1 MHWAMGF
8 ERTGPVAIA
17 NMAAGAFQPNRD
29 VFTWAGAFEFDMEYA
44 TGFAAH
50 VVSMRPGVPRGLL
63 YECEEGTLGLYGSKI
78 EIRDRNGKDI
88 ARNVLRDWK
97 AVYRRGDSNLLHA
110 HCAHRLCDR
119 PNGLLERPGT
129 DGNRVLHVHVPFFS
143 RVQASRAA
151 AKLAAQ
157 FRAPYLTLHA
167 GYLDERSPSAVATFT
182 DRVKYLADVCGENG
196 LQLLLETGQETAD
209 DLVRFLGT
217 VKGVGV
223 NFDPANMLLYGM
235 GDPVAAVAKLAP
247 WIRHVHAKD
256 ATPSPQPGVA
266 WGNEVPWG
274 EGRVNAPAFL
284 AALKKAGYAGAI
296 AVERES
302 GTDRM
307 ADIALAVRRL
317 AASS

>member
-1 MHWAMGF
+1 MNNPISVCSWSFQKPIRAVADEMEKLGVQHVHLALQPFLEGDARHGAAEGALAKGYVEGLIDAGKWKVSASMLSFSYEDYTTPATIRKTGGIVPDEHWAAN
-8 ERTGPVAIA
+8 RTLI
-17 NMAAGAFQPNRD
+17 
-29 VFTWAGAFEFDMEYA
+29 
-44 TGFAAH
+44 
-50 VVSMRPGVPRGLL
+50 
-63 YECEEGTLGLYGSKI
+63 
-78 EIRDRNGKDI
+78 
-88 ARNVLRDWK
+88 
-97 AVYRRGDSNLLHA
+97 
-110 HCAHRLCDR
+110 
-119 PNGLLERPGT
+119 
-129 DGNRVLHVHVPFFS
+129 
-143 RVQASRAA
+143 RAA

-182 DRVKYLADVCGENG
+182 DRVKYLADVCGESG

-266 WGNEVPWG
+266 WGNKVPWG

-302 GTDRM
+302 GTNRM

>member
-1 MHWAMGF
+1 MKNAISVCSWSFQKPIRAVAEAMRTMGVKQVHLALQPFLEGDARHGAAEGAQARGYVEGLIDGGAWTLSAAMLSFSYEDYTTPATIRKTGGIVPDEHWAAN
-8 ERTGPVAIA
+8 RTLI
-17 NMAAGAFQPNRD
+17 
-29 VFTWAGAFEFDMEYA
+29 
-44 TGFAAH
+44 
-50 VVSMRPGVPRGLL
+50 
-63 YECEEGTLGLYGSKI
+63 
-78 EIRDRNGKDI
+78 
-88 ARNVLRDWK
+88 
-97 AVYRRGDSNLLHA
+97 
-110 HCAHRLCDR
+110 
-119 PNGLLERPGT
+119 
-129 DGNRVLHVHVPFFS
+129 
-143 RVQASRAA
+143 RAA

-157 FRAPYLTLHA
+157 FKAPYLTLHA

-182 DRVKYLADVCGENG
+182 DRVKFLADVCGESG

-235 GDPVAAVAKLAP
+235 GAPVAAVAKLAP

-284 AALKKAGYAGAI
+284 AALKKAGYAGAL

-302 GTDRM
+302 GTDRV

-317 AASS
+317 RAALKA